1 MMHKIH
7 SSRGPVLGLFLAC
20 FVLAACSCDT
30 DPEGSRP
37 RNVILISLDTVRQDR
52 LTYAGHREKTSPT
65 IDRLAR
71 EGTSFSNASASSP
84 WTLPSH
90 VSMLS
95 GLYPHRHRVQ
105 LKEHGIPDDVETLAT
120 LLSPVPTATAGIVSS
135 SVLAQKRGFGRGFDS
150 YDYVSE
156 FGYNS
161 NQKKYIRN
169 PGRFVTD
176 KALQWLRQPKERP
189 FFLFLHYYDAHSDY
203 TPEKKYR
210 DMFVDPYDGVA
221 NGSTSQLLK
230 VRARKA
236 SFNDKDATH
245 LKQLYDAEIRQVDDQ
260 LARIVSYLEET
271 GLSKSTLVIVTS
283 DHGEEFL
290 EHGSVLHGR
299 TYYEEV
305 IRIPLILRGPGIPAG
320 KTIDT
325 PVNLVDISPTVLTLL
340 GQPVP
345 KQVQGMDLAQLWLQP
360 EAQHRTTVLAEGD
373 WMNELP
379 AMYKMVR
386 DHRFKLIYDW
396 RKHTTQLYD
405 LQADP
410 LELQEISEKNPEV
423 VKVLLGEMKNM
434 MRSPNAPETRVELSE
449 EEIRRLRSLGY
460 VR

>member
-1 MMHKIH
+1 MHRGHDSLRPTLGIFLVCFLLAVC
-7 SSRGPVLGLFLAC
+7 SSCTDSEGP
-20 FVLAACSCDT
+20 
-30 DPEGSRP
+30 RP
-37 RNVILISLDTVRQDR
+37 RNVILISLDTVRADR
-52 LTYAGHREKTSPT
+52 LTCLGHSEKTSPT
-65 IDRLAR
+65 VDRLAR

-120 LLSPVPTATAGIVSS
+120 LLSPLPMATAGIVSS
-135 SVLAQKRGFGRGFDS
+135 AVLTKKRGFGRGFDT
-150 YDYVSE
+150 YDYVTE
-156 FGYNS
+156 FAHDPKRGRV
-161 NQKKYIRN
+161 IRN

-176 KALQWLRQPKERP
+176 RALKWLRQPKERP

-203 TPEKKYR
+203 SPEKKYR
-210 DMFVDPYDGVA
+210 DMFVDPYQGVA
-221 NGSTSQLLK
+221 DGSTGQLLN

-236 SFNDKDATH
+236 SFNDKDAAH

-260 LARIVSYLEET
+260 LARILTYLDES
-271 GLSKSTLVIVTS
+271 GLSKTTLVILTS

-305 IRIPLILRGPGIPAG
+305 IRIPLILRGPGMPVG
-320 KTIDT
+320 KTIDV
-325 PVNLVDISPTVLTLL
+325 PVNLVDVPPTVLTSL
-340 GQPVP
+340 GRPVP
-345 KQVQGMDLAQLWLQP
+345 ERMQGIDLAQLWRHP
-360 EAQHRTTVLAEGD
+360 EAKHRSSVLAEGD

-379 AMYKMVR
+379 TMYRMVR
-386 DHRFKLIYDW
+386 NHRFKLIYDW
-396 RKHTTQLYD
+396 RKHSTQLYD
-405 LQADP
+405 LQVDP
-410 LELQEISEKNPEV
+410 LERQEISQTNPEL
-423 VKVLLGEMKNM
+423 VKVLLAEMKTL
-434 MRSPNAPETRVELSE
+434 MRPQNAPETRVELSE